1 MSDANTFDN
10 TDPVASAFA
19 QLQKEMRGCT
29 ACLQAGYWIQ
39 PPAVTQGVHTARMM
53 TIGQAPGITEVEVGR
68 PFNAGSGK
76 RLFEWLGQAGIEEDW
91 FRSTQ
96 YMTSVTKCYPG
107 RQSSGSGDRVPTRK
121 EQDLCRP
128 YLDREL
134 ELVKPEVIIP
144 IGRLAIT
151 LFFDKKQKLDE
162 IIGREKQIESGAW
175 VIPLPHSSGASRWHQ
190 SEENRALIEEAI
202 ELIAKHYQRLF
213 G

>member
-1 MSDANTFDN
+1 MTTMAT
-10 TDPVASAFA
+10 T
-19 QLQKEMRGCT
+19 
-29 ACLQAGYWIQ
+29 
-39 PPAVTQGVHTARMM
+39 AVTTTA
-53 TIGQAPGITEVEVGR
+53 IVIT
-68 PFNAGSGK
+68 SYS
-76 RLFEWLGQAGIEEDW
+76 IH
-91 FRSTQ
+91 
-96 YMTSVTKCYPG
+96 YTKLY
-107 RQSSGSGDRVPTRK
+107 
-121 EQDLCRP
+121 
-128 YLDREL
+128 EL

-190 SEENRALIEEAI
+190 SEANRALIEEAI